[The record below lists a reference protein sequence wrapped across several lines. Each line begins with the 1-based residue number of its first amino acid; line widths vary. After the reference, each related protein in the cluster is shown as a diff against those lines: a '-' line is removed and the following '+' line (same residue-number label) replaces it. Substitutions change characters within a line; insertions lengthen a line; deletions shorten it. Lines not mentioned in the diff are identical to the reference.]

1 MLKYFL
7 RNIEVWKYLPL
18 KEKKVLAETAP
29 VESVFVYLCVNIG
42 DAHSR
47 SIFTFYL

>member
-18 KEKKVLAETAP
+18 KKEVLTEIDP
-29 VESVFVYLCVNIG
+29 VESVFVYLSVNIG
-42 DAHSR
+42 DARSR
-47 SIFTFYL
+47 SIFTFHL